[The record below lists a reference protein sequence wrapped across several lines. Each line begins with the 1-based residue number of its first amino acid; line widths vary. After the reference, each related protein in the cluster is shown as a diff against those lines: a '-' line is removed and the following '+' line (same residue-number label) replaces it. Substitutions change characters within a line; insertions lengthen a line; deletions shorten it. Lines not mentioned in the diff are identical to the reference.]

1 MLYKVSRKKSSDFTA
16 KFYYLSTVPLSASLM
31 KFPSS
36 RSNAKP
42 LQLKQK
48 SLITNQFIDSAN
60 LRNNNLYF
68 QKVTM
73 LKRDSSTHMNDM
85 LVKQIKIAK
94 NPKIKYHPQSKGGKL
109 KRREIMRETER
120 ERV

>member
-1 MLYKVSRKKSSDFTA
+1 MLYNNNVLESSFSQLI
-16 KFYYLSTVPLSASLM
+16 YLRTVPLSASLM

-48 SLITNQFIDSAN
+48 CLITNLFIYLPN
-60 LRNNNLYF
+60 PRNNLYF

-73 LKRDSSTHMNDM
+73 CKRAPPTQVNGK
-85 LVKQIKIAK
+85 LIKQLRPSK
-94 NPKIKYHPQSKGGKL
+94 NSKIKYHP
-109 KRREIMRETER
+109 
-120 ERV
+120 